1 MRVLITGA
9 GRAIGAATSA
19 ALSARGHRVTATAR
33 RLESLERVEAAQRLV
48 LDVTDPGSI
57 GAALD
62 QAGELDVV
70 VNNAAVATM
79 GPLEDFPLE
88 RLRAAFDTN
97 VLGPLRLMQAVAPA
111 WRARGSGVIVN
122 ISSIQ
127 GRVATPLD
135 GVYSASKYALEA
147 LSESMH
153 YELSH
158 FGIRTVIIQPGYT
171 APGMK
176 AGPRHEGP
184 SAYADLWDQWT
195 GTDTKLN
202 GPEGRPGPELVAE
215 AIADAIEDRST
226 PLRVPVGADTRL
238 VFATRQRLSDA
249 DFEAAL
255 RATLGITW

>member
-9 GRAIGAATSA
+9 GGAIGAATA
-19 ALSARGHRVTATAR
+19 ATLSARGHRVTATAR
-33 RLESLERVEAAQRLV
+33 RLESLEQVEADERIV
-48 LDVTDPGSI
+48 MDVTDLDSI
-57 GAALD
+57 DAALD
-62 QAGELDVV
+62 QASELDAV
-70 VNNAAVATM
+70 VNNAAVGAT

-88 RLRAAFDTN
+88 RLQAAFDTN
-97 VLGPLRLMQAVAPA
+97 VVGPLRLMQAVAPA

-122 ISSIQ
+122 ISSIR

-158 FGIRTVIIQPGYT
+158 FGIRTVIIEPGYT

-176 AGPRHEGP
+176 AGPQHEGP
-184 SAYADLWDQWT
+184 SAYRDLWDQWT

-215 AIADAIEDRST
+215 AISDAIEDPST
-226 PLRVPVGADTRL
+226 SLRVPVGEDTRL
-238 VFATRQRLSDA
+238 VFATRQWLSDA
-249 DFEAAL
+249 DFEATL